1 MNGIPTEGKPDLQRS
16 DLFLIATGSLL
27 VGVGLLI
34 PVAVGWMLV
43 ELSSLPDVFRAGP
56 PVTILALGFGGAI
69 LCIASARI
77 RARYGKDHEAEAVAS
92 PGTAWQCGCGVTN
105 TGSRTKCRACGTPIG
120 GVWTPESAKGP
131 LGTVERIRSCGVI
144 ALGLCAILAALW
156 ATSWSL
162 GREQWGP
169 FRGQI
174 VDVETGQPIE
184 GAAVVIVWWVTI
196 PTPVHGVRSFYDA
209 REAVTDAEGRFKAPG
224 RWPAIFWLM
233 VHRPHVIFFCPGLL
247 AVSSGGDPTRWPALC
262 RPDHRADAP
271 RQDARRNVEEPLK
284 SVYPL
289 GKGGRNQE
297 GGQRKEKKARTRS
310 SLARVEAY

>member
-1 MNGIPTEGKPDLQRS
+1 MNGIPGEGKPDLQRS

-34 PVAVGWMLV
+34 PVAVGWMLGEQV
-43 ELSSLPDVFRAGP
+43 SSLPDVFRAGP

-120 GVWTPESAKGP
+120 GVWTPEAAKGL
-131 LGTVERIRSCGVI
+131 LGTGERIRSFGVI

-162 GREQWGP
+162 GRRQWGP

-184 GAAVVIVWWVTI
+184 GAAVVVVWWVTI
-196 PTPVHGVRSFYDA
+196 PTPVHDVRSFYDA

-233 VHRPHVIFFCPGLL
+233 VQKSQLSYYAPGYVAHAVTVTPPDGRPFV
-247 AVSSGGDPTRWPALC
+247 DPTLIQMRRAKTRYEMSRSRSGPSLPWERLLEIRKAVNAKRKKLGLGPLWP
-262 RPDHRADAP
+262 
-271 RQDARRNVEEPLK
+271 E
-284 SVYPL
+284 
-289 GKGGRNQE
+289 
-297 GGQRKEKKARTRS
+297 
-310 SLARVEAY
+310 